1 MGRHGTTRWLWEHQK
16 KKALTA
22 GPWTGYKGYLG
33 LAGAPLIFRPAQD
46 GRTSVQDERPTSPL
60 WPDMTHVNGTVRVHE
75 RKNGYAV
82 QALDRAFR
90 ILELLAESPATA
102 TEIAG
107 RLALHRSTVFRMLSN
122 LEQRGYVRRD
132 EMTGAYSLGIKLFQL
147 GTKALQEEFPIHRL
161 HPVLAELA
169 ETTGQTAQLWLR
181 SGFEALCLD
190 QVEPPRDFR
199 VVGRVGRRLPLNS
212 GAVSKVLLAFATP
225 VLREQFLAGPLTQL
239 NASSVDPEALRA
251 ELDMVR
257 FRGFAVSDG
266 AIRISSK
273 AVAAPVFNALGE
285 VELAVCI
292 LAPAEEVHDGNLQ
305 DIASAV
311 MDAARRLSH
320 ILGYFPGNG
329 GQDSGADRSVRT
341 PLQTDA

>member
-1 MGRHGTTRWLWEHQK
+1 MPPVWPGRMR
-16 KKALTA
+16 
-22 GPWTGYKGYLG
+22 LG
-33 LAGAPLIFRPAQD
+33 GA
-46 GRTSVQDERPTSPL
+46 
-60 WPDMTHVNGTVRVHE
+60 VRVHE

-102 TEIAG
+102 TQISS
-107 RLALHRSTVFRMLSN
+107 RLALHRSTVFRMLNN

-181 SGFEALCLD
+181 SGFEALCVD

-225 VLREQFLAGPLTQL
+225 SLREQFLAGSLTQL
-239 NASSVDPEALRA
+239 NASSVVDPTALRA
-251 ELDMVR
+251 ELDR
-257 FRGFAVSDG
+257 IRSRGFAVSDG

-292 LAPAEEVHDGNLQ
+292 LAPAEEVRDGNVQEVAL
-305 DIASAV
+305 AV

-320 ILGYFPGNG
+320 ILGYFPGNR
-329 GQDSGADRSVRT
+329 GQDSGAGRAARAS
-341 PLQTDA
+341 LGTD